1 MMRRFF
7 SAAVSLAAAVVL
19 LASLWAPAMAA
30 RPTGM
35 EGLDNESGVN
45 RIDRRQFPRARW
57 LWTPTATPW
66 CRRRKKNSRASAPE
80 REPTAAMASPSRRN
94 APCLTPIRAM
104 TRCGHFNKP

>member
-45 RIDRRQFPRARW
+45 RIDRRQFPQGAVAVDAYGNPVVPQEEKKQPRIRPGAGAYGGYGQPKPQERP
-57 LWTPTATPW
+57 LPDPDKGDDPVWT
-66 CRRRKKNSRASAPE
+66 
-80 REPTAAMASPSRRN
+80 
-94 APCLTPIRAM
+94 
-104 TRCGHFNKP
+104 F